1 MSSLTNSVRR
11 VRYSIMDQPLFN
23 TLHSHLIAYP
33 TPSNLNASWNWG
45 SLAGICLVLQI
56 VTGVCLAMHYTAHVD
71 LAFASVQHIMRDVPS
86 GWLLRYFH
94 ANGASFF
101 FIVVYV
107 HVFRG
112 LYYNSYAQPR
122 ELVWLFGV
130 IIRLLMIRTAFIGY
144 VLPWGQMS
152 LWGIELPQMEMFSL
166 WVVCVDKKKL
176 RSTERIGPH
185 HIDVFATLFGSLLGD
200 AYAEKRVNAT
210 RICFQQENTN
220 VEYLRNKLHSFFVE
234 RSYTNPKV
242 PKLQKRIGVQNQ
254 IRFVC
259 RFKTWS
265 FQSFNWLHDIFYK
278 KQNGKW
284 IKVVPESQY
293 LKIYRTPLALAI
305 WIMDD
310 GCKSGSGLKRSTH
323 SFCTDDLLRLS
334 NFLTEFY
341 GLKNSINSA
350 GIKDQ
355 YVIYIWKESMPKRI
369 SLVHLHMVPG
379 MFYKLGITSSSMEK
393 NSIVL

>member
-1 MSSLTNSVRR
+1 MASLSNSVRR
-11 VRYSIMDQPLFN
+11 VRYSIMDQPLLN

-45 SLAGICLVLQI
+45 SLAGLCLVLQI

-71 LAFASVQHIMRDVPS
+71 RAFASVQHIMRDVPS

-101 FIVVYV
+101 FIVVYI
-107 HVFRG
+107 HLFRG

-130 IIRLLMIRTAFIGY
+130 VIRLLMIRTAFIGY

-152 LWGIELPQMEMFSL
+152 LWGIELPKIELSSL
-166 WVVCVDKKKL
+166 FILCMDHKKL
-176 RSTERIGPH
+176 RSTQRIGPH
-185 HIDVFATLFGSLLGD
+185 HIDVLSVFFGSLLGD

-210 RICFQQENTN
+210 RICFQQENNN
-220 VEYLRNKLHSFFVE
+220 VEYLLGLHSFFAE
-234 RSYTNPKV
+234 RFYTNSKI
-242 PKLQKRIGVQNQ
+242 PKLQKRIGVNNT

-265 FQSFNWLHDIFYK
+265 FQNLNWLHEIFYK
-278 KQNGKW
+278 KIDDQW
-284 IKVVPESQY
+284 IKVVPEFQY
-293 LKIYRTPLALAI
+293 LRIYLTPLALAI

-310 GCKSGSGLKRSTH
+310 GTKSGSGLARATH
-323 SFCTDDLLRLS
+323 SFSKNDIVRLS

-341 GLKNSINSA
+341 CLKNSVNSA
-350 GIKDQ
+350 GHDNQ
-355 YVIYIWKESMPKRI
+355 YIIYIWKESMPKLV
-369 SLVHLHMVPG
+369 SLVYVYMVPG
-379 MFYKLGITSSSMEK
+379 MIYKLGQYGK
-393 NSIVL
+393 KVL

>member
-1 MSSLTNSVRR
+1 MTSLSNSVRR
-11 VRYSIMDQPLFN
+11 VRYSIMDQPLLN

-101 FIVVYV
+101 FIVVYI

-130 IIRLLMIRTAFIGY
+130 IIRLMMIRTAFIGY

-152 LWGIELPQMEMFSL
+152 LWGVQSPQIDVFSL
-166 WVVCVDKKKL
+166 FAICVDKPRLK
-176 RSTERIGPH
+176 STQRIGPH
-185 HIDVFATLFGSLLGD
+185 HIDVLSVLFGSLLGD
-200 AYAEKRVNAT
+200 AYAEKRANAT
-210 RICFQQENTN
+210 RICFQQENNN
-220 VEYLRNKLHSFFVE
+220 VEYLRGLHSFFAE
-234 RSYTNPKV
+234 RFYTNSQIPT
-242 PKLQKRIGVQNQ
+242 LQKRIGLKNTV
-254 IRFVC
+254 RFVC

-278 KQNGKW
+278 EQDGKW
-284 IKVVPESQY
+284 IKVVPESHY
-293 LKIYRTPLALAI
+293 LQTYLTPLALAI

-310 GCKSGSGLKRSTH
+310 GGKSGSGLTLSTH
-323 SFCTDDLLRLS
+323 SFTAEDIVRLS
-334 NFLTEFY
+334 TFLTNFY

-350 GIKDQ
+350 GVENQ
-355 YVIYIWKESMPKRI
+355 YVIYIWKESMPK
-369 SLVHLHMVPG
+369 LVLLVYPYMVPG
-379 MFYKLGITSSSMEK
+379 MIYKLGKYGEQR
-393 NSIVL
+393 L